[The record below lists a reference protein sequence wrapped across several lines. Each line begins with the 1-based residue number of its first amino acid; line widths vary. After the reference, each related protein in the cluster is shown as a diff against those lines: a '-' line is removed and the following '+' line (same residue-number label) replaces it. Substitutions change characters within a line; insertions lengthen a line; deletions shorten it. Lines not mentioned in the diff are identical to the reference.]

1 METLFIFD
9 FDDTLIDSEAEIRV
23 NHSDGTMSVLSS
35 DEYAKYVEAE
45 GDVFDFTD
53 FDAYPQHAKIIEPV
67 FAELR
72 SSISASGPQNVVIL
86 TARSNPNP
94 VELFLKNNNIT
105 GIEIAAVGS
114 SNPMEKARFVLDK
127 VKLDLYDEV
136 VLFEDN
142 VKNIR
147 TIRKVLRDG
156 EIKLTTNRVSNG
168 RIVDIRVESILRLIR
183 KEAS

>member
-1 METLFIFD
+1 MATLFIFD

-23 NHSDGTMSVLSS
+23 THADGSMSTLSS
-35 DEYAKYVEAE
+35 DEYAKYVEVD
-45 GDVFDFTD
+45 GDEFDFTD
-53 FDAYPQHAKIIEPV
+53 FDSYPHQAKIIEPV
-67 FAELR
+67 FIELNSAITTSG
-72 SSISASGPQNVVIL
+72 SSNVVIL
-86 TARSNPNP
+86 TARSNPKP

-114 SNPMEKARFVLDK
+114 SDPMSKARFVLDK
-127 VKLDLYDEV
+127 VKLDLYDEI

-147 TIRKVLRDG
+147 TIRKVLKGG
-156 EIKLTTNRVSNG
+156 EVKLTTNRVSNG

-183 KEAS
+183 KEVS